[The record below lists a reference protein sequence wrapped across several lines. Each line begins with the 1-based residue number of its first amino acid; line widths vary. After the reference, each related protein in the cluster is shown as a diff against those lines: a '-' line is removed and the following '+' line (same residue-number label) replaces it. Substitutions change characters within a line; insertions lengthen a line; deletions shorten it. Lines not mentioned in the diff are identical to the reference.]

1 MFSHVLIWNKVINN
15 SFYYYF
21 FRDRI
26 RTAVNVVGDAF
37 GAGIVEHL
45 SRNDLMTMDFTA
57 REDAVPLEP
66 FERYTP
72 KQEDGNEVRAS
83 DASLGETNF

>member
-1 MFSHVLIWNKVINN
+1 M
-15 SFYYYF
+15 Y
-21 FRDRI
+21 RDRI

-45 SRNDLMTMDFTA
+45 SRNDLMSMDFTA

-66 FERYTP
+66 VERYTP
-72 KQEDGNEVRAS
+72 KTEEINEVRAS
-83 DASLGETNF
+83 DASLGATNF